1 MIIIKKGAIVLLA
14 ALFLFFV
21 PCISQAATSNMI
33 LSKTQYEAL
42 LQIIDKQDKT
52 LTQLDLNLEALQ
64 NTSKEQKKELIAA
77 NSDLEKSKKELKIT
91 KEKLTKAE
99 LSLEQADKMLQ
110 ENEKSLKK
118 LNEEIKVLKRH
129 QKIKDIKN
137 VCRGIFFGFAFH
149 YLLSK

>member
-1 MIIIKKGAIVLLA
+1 MIIIKKLFTILLA
-14 ALFLFFV
+14 VSLFFV
-21 PCISQAATSNMI
+21 PYMSQAATSNMI

-42 LQIIDKQDKT
+42 LQTIDKQDKT

-77 NSDLEKSKKELKIT
+77 NCDLEKSKKELKIT

-110 ENEKSLKK
+110 ENEKSLKR

-129 QKIKDIKN
+129 QRIKDIKN

-149 YLLSK
+149 YFLSK

>member
-1 MIIIKKGAIVLLA
+1 MIIKRLSILLA
-14 ALFLFFV
+14 ASFLFFV
-21 PCISQAATSNMI
+21 PCISQAATSNLI
-33 LSKTQYEAL
+33 LSKIQYEAL
-42 LQIIDKQDKT
+42 QQMIKEQDRT
-52 LTQLDLNLEALQ
+52 LAQLDLNLEVLQ
-64 NTSKEQKKELIAA
+64 NTSTMQKKELIAA
-77 NSDLEKSKKELKIT
+77 NNDLEKSKTELKIT